1 MAKFITSLP
10 GVGGATAATLNKH
23 GFRVVEDIA
32 NASPEALSAVPGF
45 RASRAAKIIAAARA
59 TLAEEAVK
67 TTEVRKSPRA
77 KPVVHAEASK
87 AEMSGAKPPKVKA
100 PKSPKPPKDEAPV
113 VVDVKEKPAKVAKM
127 IVDEMPKV
135 KTPKA
140 PKAPKAE
147 TAAQPLKVAVKPA
160 KPEKKTQD
168 NKMIVD
174 EMPKVKTPK
183 APKVPKAPKA
193 ETTTQPLEVADK
205 PAKPE
210 KKAKDIKSKE
220 KKVQEPTEAQV
231 ENKAKKVNTHKTA
244 GKGKRSK

>member
-10 GVGGATAATLNKH
+10 GVGGATAAILNKH

-45 RASRAAKIIAAARA
+45 RASRAAQIIAAARA
-59 TLAEEAVK
+59 TLAEEQAVK
-67 TTEVRKSPRA
+67 STEVRKSPRA

-100 PKSPKPPKDEAPV
+100 PKSLKPPKDEAPV
-113 VVDVKEKPAKVAKM
+113 FVDVKEKPAKVAKR
-127 IVDEMPKV
+127 IVDEMPKAL
-135 KTPKA
+135 KA

-147 TAAQPLKVAVKPA
+147 TAAQPLEDAVKPA

-168 NKMIVD
+168 DKMIVD
-174 EMPKVKTPK
+174 KMPKVKTPR
-183 APKVPKAPKA
+183 ATKAPKA
-193 ETTTQPLEVADK
+193 ETATQPLEVADK

-210 KKAKDIKSKE
+210 KKAKDTKSRE
-220 KKVQEPTEAQV
+220 KKVKEPTEVQV
-231 ENKAKKVNTHKTA
+231 ENKERKVNAAKTA
-244 GKGKRSK
+244 GKGKKSK

>member
-10 GVGGATAATLNKH
+10 GVGGATAAILNKH

-45 RASRAAKIIAAARA
+45 RTSRAAQIIAAARA
-59 TLAEEAVK
+59 TLAEEQAVK

-77 KPVVHAEASK
+77 KSVVHPEASE
-87 AEMSGAKPPKVKA
+87 AEMSGANPPKVKA
-100 PKSPKPPKDEAPV
+100 PKSLKPPKDEAPV
-113 VVDVKEKPAKVAKM
+113 FVDVKEKPAKVAKM

-147 TAAQPLKVAVKPA
+147 TAAQPLEDAVKPA

-168 NKMIVD
+168 DKMIVD
-174 EMPKVKTPK
+174 KMPKVKTPK
-183 APKVPKAPKA
+183 APKVPKAEIA
-193 ETTTQPLEVADK
+193 TQPLEVADK

-231 ENKAKKVNTHKTA
+231 ENKVKKVNTHKTA

>member
-10 GVGGATAATLNKH
+10 GVGGATAAILNKH

-59 TLAEEAVK
+59 ILAEDQAVN
-67 TTEVRKSPRA
+67 TIEVRKSPRA

-87 AEMSGAKPPKVKA
+87 SEMSGAKPPKVKA
-100 PKSPKPPKDEAPV
+100 PKSHTPPKDEAPV
-113 VVDVKEKPAKVAKM
+113 VVDVKGKPAKVAKM
-127 IVDEMPKV
+127 IVDKMPKM

-140 PKAPKAE
+140 PKAEA
-147 TAAQPLKVAVKPA
+147 AAQPLEDAVKPA

-168 NKMIVD
+168 DKMIVD
-174 EMPKVKTPK
+174 KMPKVKTPK
-183 APKVPKAPKA
+183 APKVPKAEIA
-193 ETTTQPLEVADK
+193 TQPLEAADK
-205 PAKPE
+205 PGKPE

-220 KKVQEPTEAQV
+220 KKVQEATEAQV
-231 ENKAKKVNTHKTA
+231 DNKAKKVNTHKTA